1 MQASGPDDAVS
12 SGCPSCGLP
21 TAPART
27 SGPLL
32 CRNCGHRDPTA
43 WEEGSEEVDEDKET
57 VRVRLD
63 DRNAGPLRRRAGFR
77 WHPN

>member
-1 MQASGPDDAVS
+1 MQASGPDDAAS

-43 WEEGSEEVDEDKET
+43 WEEASDEVEEDEQT

-63 DRNAGPLRRRAGFR
+63 DPAGASKHRAGFR
-77 WHPN
+77 WRPN